1 MLILEA
7 LLLCLLGACLS
18 EEVWD
23 PTDPRCE
30 ERRQELLQNSDCLY
44 LNEAY
49 GWINRTLYG

>member
-18 EEVWD
+18 EKVWD

-30 ERRQELLQNSDCLY
+30 ERRQELMQNSDCLH

-49 GWINRTLYG
+49 GWINLNLYK